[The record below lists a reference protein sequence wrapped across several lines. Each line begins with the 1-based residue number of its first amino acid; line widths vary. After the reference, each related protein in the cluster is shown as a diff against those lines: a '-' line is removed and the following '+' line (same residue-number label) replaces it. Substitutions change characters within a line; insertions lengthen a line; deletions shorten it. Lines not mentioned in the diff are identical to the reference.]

1 MNAAPVRVGL
11 EAFPFHFHGEI
22 LGVVV
27 AAVVG
32 YVYAVRVLA
41 RRHVA
46 EGTPAVTR
54 RQIAWFATGVG
65 LFLLVEAWPVHDIAE
80 KSLFSFHMTEHM
92 VLALIVPPAILKG
105 VPGWLLR
112 LLVRPVLPALRIM
125 TKPLI
130 AIVFFNAV
138 LALIHVP
145 RVLEAMVTSGT
156 VHFTFHLLLVVSAS
170 VMWWPVIGPIP
181 ELGKLRP
188 ELAMGYLFL
197 QSLVPTIPASFLTF
211 ADGVV
216 YKVYENTPRLWG
228 FDVITDQTV
237 AGLIMKLGG
246 GVVLWTAI
254 AVIFFKWAAAE
265 ERSGRAHTG
274 ASRAVSRG

>member
-1 MNAAPVRVGL
+1 MNAGPGEVGL

-22 LGVVV
+22 LGV
-27 AAVVG
+27 AAVAVIG
-32 YVYAVRVLA
+32 YIYGVRVLG

-46 EGTPAVTR
+46 DGTAAVTR
-54 RQIAWFATGVG
+54 RQVAWFATGIA

-80 KSLFSFHMTEHM
+80 KSLFSFHMAEHM
-92 VLALIVPPAILKG
+92 VLALLVPPAILKG
-105 VPGWLLR
+105 VPAWLLR
-112 LLVRPVLPALRIM
+112 LLLRPVLPALRVM
-125 TKPLI
+125 TRPLP
-130 AIVFFNAV
+130 AIIFFNGV

-145 RVLEAMVTSGT
+145 RVIEAMVTSAP
-156 VHFTFHLLLVVSAS
+156 VHFTFHLLLVTSATL
-170 VMWWPVIGPIP
+170 MWWPVIGPIP

-197 QSLVPTIPASFLTF
+197 QSLVPTVPASFLTF

-228 FDVITDQTV
+228 FDVGTDQTV

-246 GVVLWTAI
+246 GIVLWTAI
-254 AVIFFKWAAAE
+254 AVIFFRWAAAE
-265 ERSGRAHTG
+265 ERAGRAHTG
-274 ASRAVSRG
+274 ASRVRS

>member
-1 MNAAPVRVGL
+1 MNAGPGEVGL
-11 EAFPFHFHGEI
+11 EAFPFHFHWEI
-22 LGVVV
+22 LGVAA
-27 AAVVG
+27 AAVIG
-32 YVYAVRVLA
+32 YVYAIRILG

-46 EGTPAVTR
+46 PGTAAVSR
-54 RQIAWFATGVG
+54 RQVVWFTAGMA

-92 VLALIVPPAILKG
+92 VLALLVPPAILNG
-105 VPGWLLR
+105 VPEWLMR

-125 TKPLI
+125 TRPLL
-130 AIVFFNAV
+130 AIVFFNGV

-145 RVLEAMVTSGT
+145 RVVEAMVTSAP
-156 VHFTFHLLLVVSAS
+156 VHFIFHGLLIVSATL
-170 VMWWPVIGPIP
+170 MWWPVIGPIP

-197 QSLVPTIPASFLTF
+197 QSLVPTVPASFLTF

-228 FDVITDQTV
+228 FDVGTDQTV

-246 GVVLWTAI
+246 GAVLWTAI
-254 AVIFFKWAAAE
+254 AVIFFRWAAAE
-265 ERSGRAHTG
+265 ERAGRAHTG
-274 ASRAVSRG
+274 ASRVKS